1 MMKTSVLKQ
10 STLLREDALSG
21 GRWHGA
27 ADAARFEV
35 RDPADGQPLARVADC
50 TAADAARAV
59 DHAVMAFAEWK
70 QRSAQERASLL
81 KRWHKEIV
89 ENAED
94 LARLISLEQ
103 GKPIAE
109 SRAEITYGA
118 GYIEWFA
125 EEARRVYGDVI
136 PAPAT
141 TRRIVVLKEPVGV
154 VAAVTPWNFPM
165 AMLARKLAPALA
177 AGCTV
182 VAKPAEDTP
191 LSALALAY
199 LAERAGIPAGVL
211 NVLPASRERSA
222 EVVASWLDDERVR
235 KLSFTGSTA
244 VGRLLAARSVATLK
258 RVSLELGGNA
268 PFIVFDDADLD
279 AAVRGLLIAKFRN
292 AGQTCVAANRVLVQ
306 DRVYEAFTQRLRVA
320 VSQLLVGAAL
330 DDERNQ
336 IGPLINARALEKVE
350 RHVEDARQAGASIVQ
365 GGARHAAGALFYAP
379 TVMTD
384 VTMQMLMSQEETF
397 GPVAG
402 LMRFT
407 DEAQAIHLAN
417 ATPYGLA
424 AYFYSRD
431 LSRVWRVAAAIEA
444 GMIGINE
451 GLISTEVAPF
461 GGVKQSGYGR
471 EGSRYGIDDYLD
483 IKYLAM
489 GTA

>member
-1 MMKTSVLKQ
+1 MKSSVLTQ
-10 STLLREDALSG
+10 SALLREHALIG
-21 GRWHGA
+21 GRWHAA
-27 ADAARFEV
+27 ADSARFDV
-35 RDPADGQPLARVADC
+35 HDPADGQVLASVADC
-50 TAADAARAV
+50 TAADAGRAV
-59 DHAVMAFAEWK
+59 DHAVAAFADWK
-70 QRSAQERASLL
+70 RRGAHDRAVLL
-81 KRWHKEIV
+81 KRWHQEIV
-89 ENAED
+89 ANTED

-103 GKPIAE
+103 GKPMAE
-109 SRAEITYGA
+109 SRAEIAYGA
-118 GYIEWFA
+118 GYVEWFA
-125 EEARRVYGDVI
+125 EEARRIDGDVI

-141 TRRIVVLKEPVGV
+141 TRRILVLKEPVGV

-199 LAERAGIPAGVL
+199 LAERAGIPPGVL
-211 NVLPASRERSA
+211 NVLPASRDSGVD
-222 EVVASWLDDERVR
+222 VVARWLDDERVR

-244 VGRLLAARSVATLK
+244 VGRLLAARSAATLK

-268 PFIVFDDADLD
+268 PFIVFEDADLD

-306 DRVYEAFTQRLRVA
+306 DSVYEAFTQRLDVA
-320 VSQLLVGAAL
+320 VSRLRVGAAL
-330 DDERNQ
+330 ADERNEV
-336 IGPLINARALEKVE
+336 GPLINARALDKVE
-350 RHVEDARQAGASIVQ
+350 RHVADAGRAGATVLR
-365 GGARHAAGALFYAP
+365 GGVRHGAGALFYAP
-379 TVMTD
+379 TILTE
-384 VTMQMLMSQEETF
+384 VTAQMLMSREETF

-402 LMRFT
+402 LMRFA
-407 DEAQAIHLAN
+407 DEAQAIQIAN

-431 LSRVWRVAAAIEA
+431 LARVWRVATEIEA

-461 GGVKQSGYGR
+461 GGIKQSGYGR
-471 EGSRYGIDDYLD
+471 EGSRYGIDDYLVL
-483 IKYLAM
+483 KYLAM
-489 GTA
+489 GTR